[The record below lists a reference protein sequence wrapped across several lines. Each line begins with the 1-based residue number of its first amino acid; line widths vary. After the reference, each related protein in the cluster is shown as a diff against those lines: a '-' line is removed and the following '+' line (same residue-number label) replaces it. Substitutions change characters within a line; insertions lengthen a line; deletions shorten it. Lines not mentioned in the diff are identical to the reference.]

1 MTAWIKPAM
10 GLRVVLSTVD
20 HARLDPS
27 YTLIYS
33 SWLPSSRLVA
43 AISVA
48 LSKAGWNLGLA
59 CANSRVPRDAP
70 YEASEGGGHAGAR
83 DRRAHLKSYDQPSA
97 RGQCYQHPDGS
108 RHA

>member
-1 MTAWIKPAM
+1 M

-59 CANSRVPRDAP
+59 RAP
-70 YEASEGGGHAGAR
+70 KGPHTSVQSIVATKASVQLNLRILTVQGSSI
-83 DRRAHLKSYDQPSA
+83 LFVV
-97 RGQCYQHPDGS
+97 GQ
-108 RHA
+108 